1 VKKQSMKRPAVAA
14 FVKYYL
20 DHIEELAKSAKYV
33 PPTEEDRAANQKA
46 LAPGGPAA

>member
-1 VKKQSMKRPAVAA
+1 VQA

-20 DHIEELAKSAKYV
+20 DHVEELTKSAKYV

-46 LAPGGPAA
+46 LAATAAPAA